1 MSTTTSPIPVLR
13 GSGGTTLQA
22 DGDAL
27 ALRRWRKEKRI
38 PLQAVRQVRAEGR
51 ALAVE
56 LTAPAGT
63 TPTVFRVRAVSTVA
77 ATVFADAVTA
87 RLPEEREADGASL
100 VTEGTPTESEDE
112 AYWRKLKIC
121 AWVVGL
127 VTVGVA
133 VAMAIVGSGFL
144 AFLFLILNPVTLGI
158 AVLGLYAMRT
168 PYYEWYLP
176 RYGITVEAVYRG
188 PRSYAYTDLHGTV
201 RTASVPGNAP
211 TRWVAYHPD
220 RPFVEAFA
228 AYSWIRKVFRT
239 LFCLAFLLVG
249 LSLFAFNIYM
259 AVDGFQRG

>member
-1 MSTTTSPIPVLR
+1 KE
-13 GSGGTTLQA
+13 
-22 DGDAL
+22 DAL
-27 ALRRWRKEKRI
+27 VLRRWRKEKRI

-63 TPTVFRVRAVSTVA
+63 TPTVCRVRGVSAAA
-77 ATVFADAVTA
+77 ATMFADAVTA
-87 RLPEEREADGASL
+87 CLPEEREADGAAL
-100 VTEGTPTESEDE
+100 VTEGTPAESEDE

-133 VAMAIVGSGFL
+133 VAMAMAIVGSGIL
-144 AFLFLILNPVTLGI
+144 ACVFLIGNPVTLGI
-158 AVLGLYAMRT
+158 VVLGLYGMRM

-176 RYGITVEAVYRG
+176 RYGITVEAVYCG
-188 PRSYAYTDLHGTV
+188 PRSYAYTDLHGV
-201 RTASVPGNAP
+201 ARTASVAGNAP
-211 TRWVAYHPD
+211 TRRVAYHPD
-220 RPFVEAFA
+220 RPGEAFA

-249 LSLFAFNIYM
+249 LSLFAYNIFV

>member
-1 MSTTTSPIPVLR
+1 MSPTTSPIPVLR

-22 DGDAL
+22 KEDAL
-27 ALRRWRKEKRI
+27 VLRRWRKEKRI

-63 TPTVFRVRAVSTVA
+63 TPTVCRVRGVSAAA
-77 ATVFADAVTA
+77 ATMFADAVTA
-87 RLPEEREADGASL
+87 CLPEEREADGAAL
-100 VTEGTPTESEDE
+100 VTEGTPAESEDE

-133 VAMAIVGSGFL
+133 VAMAIVGSGIL
-144 AFLFLILNPVTLGI
+144 ACVFLIGNPVTLGI
-158 AVLGLYAMRT
+158 VVLGLYGMRM

-188 PRSYAYTDLHGTV
+188 PRSYAYTDLHGV
-201 RTASVPGNAP
+201 ARTASVAGNAP
-211 TRWVAYHPD
+211 TRRVAYHPD
-220 RPFVEAFA
+220 RPGEAFA

-249 LSLFAFNIYM
+249 LSLFAYNIFV

>member
-1 MSTTTSPIPVLR
+1 MSIATSPIPVLR

-38 PLQAVRQVRAEGR
+38 PLQAVRQVCAEGR

-63 TPTVFRVRAVSTVA
+63 TPTVFRVRGVSA
-77 ATVFADAVTA
+77 AAAAVFADAVTA
-87 RLPEEREADGASL
+87 RLPEEREADGAAL

-121 AWVVGL
+121 AWGVGL

-133 VAMAIVGSGFL
+133 VAMAIVGSGFR
-144 AFLFLILNPVTLGI
+144 AFLFLILNPVTLAI

-211 TRWVAYHPD
+211 TRRVAYHPD